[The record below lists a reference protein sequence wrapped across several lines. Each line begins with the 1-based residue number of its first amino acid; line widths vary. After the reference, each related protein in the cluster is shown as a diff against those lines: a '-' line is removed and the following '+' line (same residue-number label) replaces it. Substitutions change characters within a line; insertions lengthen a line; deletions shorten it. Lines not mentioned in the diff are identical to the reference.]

1 MIDGMILDDT
11 LVDHQADRTLN
22 LCGRFQCAGLAS
34 GGASSV
40 EWTRPVERHP
50 NLDLIPPEQGDMIVV
65 NQQTVGLNRVATK
78 ILLPEGEQ
86 VFEIDTMK
94 LPRPGP

>member
-1 MIDGMILDDT
+1 
-11 LVDHQADRTLN
+11 
-22 LCGRFQCAGLAS
+22 
-34 GGASSV
+34 
-40 EWTRPVERHP
+40 
-50 NLDLIPPEQGDMIVV
+50 MIVV